1 MGLRLSS
8 GMASLDETLDILKRQ
23 KAHVPLL
30 VIPGVPAGEVRHPYL
45 TYSPKPEQVSPVGDC
60 LHVMFYQADFP
71 VYQCVLRPRR
81 HDLLDLDLP
90 DVEQRQIPMGWA
102 NASVL
107 IVPGDGAHVGTADIF
122 EELKRQ
128 YDGIFRTT
136 YLEVARRY
144 YAALEAAASRK
155 PGSSA

>member
-1 MGLRLSS
+1 
-8 GMASLDETLDILKRQ
+8 MASLDETLDLLKRQ

-30 VIPGVPAGEVRHPYL
+30 VIPGAPPGELRHPYL
-45 TYSPKPEQVSPVGDC
+45 TYSPKPEQVSLVGDR
-60 LHVMFYQADFP
+60 LQVMFYQADFP
-71 VYQCVLRPRR
+71 LYQCVLRPRR

-90 DVEQRQIPMGWA
+90 DVEEQQFPMTWA
-102 NASVL
+102 NTSVL
-107 IVPGDGAHVGTADIF
+107 IAPGDGVHVGTADIF

-144 YAALEAAASRK
+144 YTALEASASRK